1 MTILYLLFFACN
13 DDPSKSEDT
22 STTDSPSGW
31 APDFYCPGVEGC
43 SNTDGN
49 LQVGIAAK
57 SITPT
62 CFESWRDCGEDG
74 VCEGEE
80 GYVEPDDGA
89 VMVR

>member
-13 DDPSKSEDT
+13 DDPSKSKDT
-22 STTDSPSGW
+22 STTEDSVW
-31 APDFYCPGVEGC
+31 KPDFYCPGSDGC

-49 LQVGIAAK
+49 LYVGIAAK

-74 VCEGEE
+74 ICEGEE
-80 GYVEPDDGA
+80 GYVEPDNGEI
-89 VMVR
+89 